1 MGLHALRAR
10 WWQVLGA
17 PALAASLVASAVS
30 IAVAARDPRY
40 SLFGYV
46 ALVPLFAA
54 IRLLKPA
61 GALACGALWGGH
73 LYFGLVLSDA
83 GRITSPVPGLL
94 FVFIPALYAGV
105 ASAFTGRF
113 GFRPLLLA
121 LGWIGPE
128 LLLHRFASTSGLPTQ
143 ATAWSSLFGTCSRI
157 FGWLAVVVLVVYVN
171 AKLVAVLGNWGIE
184 SRQTVRA
191 PRTAAGCVLFTA
203 SAACPQSVSLH
214 AQAPRAPPLAG

>member
-121 LGWIGPE
+121 RLDWTRAVAAPLRE
-128 LLLHRFASTSGLPTQ
+128 YQRAADTSNRMEQPVWYVQPHLRL
-143 ATAWSSLFGTCSRI
+143 ARRRRSRR
-157 FGWLAVVVLVVYVN
+157 LRQREARSR
-171 AKLVAVLGNWGIE
+171 
-184 SRQTVRA
+184 SRQL
-191 PRTAAGCVLFTA
+191 GD
-203 SAACPQSVSLH
+203 
-214 AQAPRAPPLAG
+214 